1 MENNETSNST
11 NEEQD
16 KLSRKFLKITNV
28 RVFSNAYNLRV
39 KEDDIIV
46 GLNGE
51 YFNSSYDDLK
61 KALDENED

>member
-28 RVFSNAYNLRV
+28 RPFSNAYNIRI
-39 KEDDIIV
+39 KDGDIII
-46 GLNGE
+46 GLNGDF
-51 YFNSSYDDLK
+51 YS
-61 KALDENED
+61 ALLRKI